1 VLPID
6 ENTEDD
12 NDLEAAALVDS
23 GYEYN
28 SLGQYERAIQDFDEA
43 IRLNPQ
49 NAGAYH
55 NRGVAYGRIGKSIEE
70 ERDFAKAKELGIE
83 AP

>member
-1 VLPID
+1 MRITD

-28 SLGQYERAIQDFDEA
+28 SLGQYERAIKDYDEA

-49 NAGAYH
+49 DANA
-55 NRGVAYGRIGKSIEE
+55 
-70 ERDFAKAKELGIE
+70 
-83 AP
+83 

>member
-1 VLPID
+1 MRITD

-55 NRGVAYGRIGKSIEE
+55 NRGIAYGRIGKSIEE
-70 ERDFAKAKELGIE
+70 ERDFAKATEIGYS
-83 AP
+83 P

>member
-1 VLPID
+1 MRITD

-28 SLGQYERAIQDFDEA
+28 SLGQYERAIKDYDEA
-43 IRLNPQ
+43 IRLDLQDPM
-49 NAGAYH
+49 
-55 NRGVAYGRIGKSIEE
+55 VEPRI
-70 ERDFAKAKELGIE
+70 LGGIMLQSSL
-83 AP
+83 

>member
-1 VLPID
+1 MKLKAIRLNPQNAGAYHNRGV
-6 ENTEDD
+6 
-12 NDLEAAALVDS
+12 AYAR
-23 GYEYN
+23 
-28 SLGQYERAIQDFDEA
+28 LGQYERAIQDFDEA

-55 NRGVAYGRIGKSIEE
+55 NRGVAYGRIGKSIEA

>member
-1 VLPID
+1 MLPID

-12 NDLEAAALVDS
+12 NDLDAAALVDS

-28 SLGQYERAIQDFDEA
+28 SLGQYERAIKDYDEA

-49 NAGAYH
+49 DANAYY
-55 NRGVAYGRIGKSIEE
+55 NRSVAYGLIGVGSLESVHDIVW
-70 ERDFAKAKELGIE
+70 LTMTCQ
-83 AP
+83 

>member
-1 VLPID
+1 M
-6 ENTEDD
+6 
-12 NDLEAAALVDS
+12 
-23 GYEYN
+23 
-28 SLGQYERAIQDFDEA
+28 AIQDFDEA